1 MLLCLFRSNSDI
13 LSKSFGFVKYFFH
26 LFSIPSPD
34 RLDDSLTACISQ
46 ARCFCIFWRTSVF
59 YRICHLL
66 SSTFFKKFVE
76 RRKRDLN
83 PRAAVNDLLPFQ
95 GSPFGQLG
103 YFSIVARIAF
113 YIILSHDILMW
124 WTERVGFEPTRP
136 CGQTVFKTASLWP
149 LRYPCVSQLILNC
162 LVVCT
167 CSAQNLYYHQCYNMS
182 TLISIFFTLL
192 TWKSKFQ
199 CRSKFHTHL
208 KVLDFL
214 RVL

>member
-1 MLLCLFRSNSDI
+1 MLLCLFCSNSDI
-13 LSKSFGFVKYFFH
+13 LSKSFRFVKYFFH
-26 LFSIPSPD
+26 LFDSVPGSFFMIPQLPVS
-34 RLDDSLTACISQ
+34 A
-46 ARCFCIFWRTSVF
+46 FFWRTSVF

-149 LRYPCVSQLILNC
+149 LRYLS
-162 LVVCT
+162 
-167 CSAQNLYYHQCYNMS
+167 SAISETNNIIQFSFCQHFFWYFFVFYEPFMIMS
-182 TLISIFFTLL
+182 
-192 TWKSKFQ
+192 
-199 CRSKFHTHL
+199 
-208 KVLDFL
+208 
-214 RVL
+214 